1 MSTAA
6 LWAAWVCAAVN
17 LAAGGW
23 GAWRWWTVDA
33 SRLFWVLARTGQAAA
48 VAQALV
54 AGVLFAAGY
63 DPPDGLYW
71 LYALLPVAI
80 GVVAEQ
86 LRILSAEQV
95 LERRELAGVE
105 ALRARPEA
113 EQRSVVREIVRREIG
128 VMTVAAIVVAFLA
141 LRAALIV

>member
-6 LWAAWVCAAVN
+6 LWAAWVCVAAN
-17 LAAGGW
+17 LAAAGW
-23 GAWRWWTVDA
+23 GAWRWWTVEA
-33 SRLFWVLARTGQAAA
+33 SRLFWVLARTGQATA

-54 AGVLFAAGY
+54 AGVLFVAGY
-63 DPPDGLYW
+63 DPPEGLSW

-86 LRILSAEQV
+86 LRILAAEQV
-95 LERRELAGVE
+95 LERRDLAGVE

>member
-1 MSTAA
+1 MNTAA
-6 LWAAWVCAAVN
+6 LWAAWACTAVN
-17 LAAGGW
+17 LAAAAW
-23 GAWRWWTVDA
+23 GAWRWWTVEA
-33 SRLFWVLARTGQAAA
+33 SRLFWVLARAGQAAA

-54 AGVLFAAGY
+54 AGVLFVSGY
-63 DPPDGLYW
+63 EPPDGLFW

-80 GVVAEQ
+80 GAIAEQ

-95 LERRELAGVE
+95 LERRDLPDAD

-113 EQRSVVREIVRREIG
+113 QQRSVVREIVRREIG
-128 VMTVAAIVVAFLA
+128 VMAIAALVVGFLA

>member
-6 LWAAWVCAAVN
+6 LWTAWACAAVN
-17 LAAGGW
+17 LAAASW
-23 GAWRWWTVDA
+23 GAWRWWTVEA
-33 SRLFWVLARTGQAAA
+33 SHLFWVLARTGQAAA

-54 AGVLFAAGY
+54 AGVLFVAAY

-80 GVVAEQ
+80 GAIAEQ

-95 LERRELAGVE
+95 LERRELSGVE

-128 VMTVAAIVVAFLA
+128 VMTVAATVVAFLA